1 MPLWLVHSNVYSPKL
16 KHFKVLKNLAC
27 RASTMSE
34 IWMKNYQLF
43 CNLQAFNFSV
53 KFWRK
58 TMRICVN
65 RVTPLQNIHD
75 SNLFFSFLRYRRFSL
90 VFQSRDPNETKVSLS
105 THYLAAAKI
114 LFEFGCF
121 ALLCLGSENSVFISI
136 SSASAAAA
144 AQLQKNIWLRRL
156 PMYLS

>member
-34 IWMKNYQLF
+34 IWLKNYQLF
-43 CNLQAFNFSV
+43 SNLQAFNFSV

-75 SNLFFSFLRYRRFSL
+75 SNLFFSSLSSFQPRFSK
-90 VFQSRDPNETKVSLS
+90 QRSKRNEGLFWPIIWQQRKFSLN
-105 THYLAAAKI
+105 LA
-114 LFEFGCF
+114 
-121 ALLCLGSENSVFISI
+121 ALLCFAWVARIPCLSRSHRHQH
-136 SSASAAAA
+136 
-144 AQLQKNIWLRRL
+144 QLQHNYKQTFDCEGYRCT
-156 PMYLS
+156 

>member
-16 KHFKVLKNLAC
+16 TYLKVLKNLAC

-34 IWMKNYQLF
+34 IWLKNYELF
-43 CNLQAFNFSV
+43 SNLQAFNFSV

-65 RVTPLQNIHD
+65 RVTPLRNIHD
-75 SNLFFSFLRYRRFSL
+75 SNLFFSSLSSFQPRFSK
-90 VFQSRDPNETKVSLS
+90 QRSKRNEGLFWPIIWQQRKFSLN
-105 THYLAAAKI
+105 LA
-114 LFEFGCF
+114 

-136 SSASAAAA
+136 SSASASAA
-144 AQLQKNIWLRRL
+144 AQLQTNIWLRRL
-156 PMYLS
+156 PMYLR